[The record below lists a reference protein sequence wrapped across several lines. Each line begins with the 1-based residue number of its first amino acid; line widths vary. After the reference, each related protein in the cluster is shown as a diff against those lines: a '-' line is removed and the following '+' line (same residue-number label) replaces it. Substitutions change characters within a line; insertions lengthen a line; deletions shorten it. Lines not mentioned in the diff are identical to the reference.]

1 MRRIYSDI
9 IKSAIKSS
17 ASSETERGARSRIRE
32 GRPMVRLSAGEK
44 KKRLII
50 GVCKKLFYRN
60 GYVGTTYEDICREAD
75 IPPGTITYHFDGKA
89 GNRHRD
95 RGGVRGAEQDIHRED
110 VQRPVFEDAASR
122 HRELPHVEAH
132 LRGREHQAL
141 PLGDHD
147 RAHPVEVGARRRRV
161 LLQVRDGGSGHR
173 GHLRETSSTSSWP
186 RSSGLSDALVG
197 RTSAEPERFTYEE
210 VAHFATRFFLRQI
223 GMSDGKIEACIEDG
237 KEIFDRLPIDNRYYV
252 DFRYDDRYVAKLPG
266 VKE

>member
-1 MRRIYSDI
+1 
-9 IKSAIKSS
+9 
-17 ASSETERGARSRIRE
+17 
-32 GRPMVRLSAGEK
+32 MVRLSAGEK

-89 GNRHRD
+89 GIATAIEVEYEAQNKIYIEKMCGDLFSKTQLAVIENYHMWKR
-95 RGGVRGAEQDIHRED
+95 IYED
-110 VQRPVFEDAASR
+110 GNIRRFLWEITSERIPSKSVHDVVEYYYKCVMGDQGIEGIAQN
-122 HRELPHVEAH
+122 ELDLIVVAQ
-132 LRGREHQAL
+132 L
-141 PLGDHD
+141 
-147 RAHPVEVGARRRRV
+147 
-161 LLQVRDGGSGHR
+161 
-173 GHLRETSSTSSWP
+173 
-186 RSSGLSDALVG
+186 GLSDALVG

-237 KEIFDRLPIDNRYYV
+237 KEIFDRLPIDNWYYV